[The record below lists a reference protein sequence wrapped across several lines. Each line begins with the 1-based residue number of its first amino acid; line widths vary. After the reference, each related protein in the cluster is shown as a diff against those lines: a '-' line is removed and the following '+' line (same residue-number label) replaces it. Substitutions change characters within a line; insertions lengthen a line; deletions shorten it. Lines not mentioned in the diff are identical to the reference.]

1 MLNLPLGLTTS
12 NSSGDQPICQC
23 VAARNSLRLYLKM
36 AGSPGFLIRSFQRQG
51 GKILG
56 NLWDR
61 LPVRAGLQ
69 IRVKKYCSGKQ
80 NDEAIQNMELHKVT

>member
-1 MLNLPLGLTTS
+1 
-12 NSSGDQPICQC
+12 
-23 VAARNSLRLYLKM
+23 VAVRNGLRLYLKV

-61 LPVRAGLQ
+61 LPLRVGLQ

-80 NDEAIQNMELHKVT
+80 NDEVIQNMELYKVT